1 VFLLHGP
8 NNQSSLTDS
17 IFTTRILQCSRYII
31 FQTVRGKQIY
41 TRFRNSVESLEFAA
55 QAVAQLSADVDGRQA
70 AGAGLGSP
78 ARQLLNGGVARK
90 VAEEAGLEVELANLG
105 QQDGRHGLVGADDEA
120 DVARAAGVVAARA
133 ALGQEGAEFC
143 DGLAFAAKKP
153 GSFRGLFLFRRKF
166 IPIPGVKLV
175 SIQDT
180 VCPQQGLS

>member
-1 VFLLHGP
+1 
-8 NNQSSLTDS
+8 LTDS

-70 AGAGLGSP
+70 AGAG
-78 ARQLLNGGVARK
+78 LLNGGVARK